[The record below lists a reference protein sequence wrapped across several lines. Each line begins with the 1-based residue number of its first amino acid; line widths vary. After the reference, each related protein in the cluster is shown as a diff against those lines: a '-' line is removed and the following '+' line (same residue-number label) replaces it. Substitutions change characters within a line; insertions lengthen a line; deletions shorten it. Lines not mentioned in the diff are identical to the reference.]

1 MGDKPFTGFEEGY
14 VLNQNSQDS
23 RMTVEDLASIK
34 EKSEVIRSLKKGSE
48 FGLSVVGRTY
58 TLVGAPV
65 QDKENSRMWRFSL
78 ILESTGSRTQFTNWQ
93 MGSILIR
100 EKIQDDIAKAN
111 QTWYEYYE
119 NSGVLVRTFHV
130 TDFRPK
136 FVDDAQEKPWL
147 PVYSF
152 DPLKIEALTKGRS
165 ANKLAPEV
173 HQILAESF
181 SDLDTAQQNKRM
193 GYIRL
198 IRNRYEL
205 KDYIYDSYLEAG
217 SVLNIAGKRAQQGQL
232 VVDPL
237 VEKSAS

>member
-1 MGDKPFTGFEEGY
+1 MSDKPFKGFDKEFT
-14 VLNQNSQDS
+14 LNQNSQTS
-23 RMTVEDLASIK
+23 RMTVEDLAGIK

-48 FGLSVVGRTY
+48 FGLSVVDRTY

-65 QDKENSRMWRFSL
+65 QDKDNSRMWRFSL
-78 ILESTGSRTQFTNWQ
+78 ILESTGARTQFTNWQ

-100 EKIQDDIAKAN
+100 EDLQDDVAKAH

-119 NSGVLVRTFHV
+119 NTSILVRTFHV
-130 TDFRPK
+130 TSFRPK
-136 FVDDAQEKPWL
+136 FVDDAQKKPWL

-152 DPLKIEALTKGRS
+152 DLLKIEALTKGRA

-181 SDLDTAQQNKRM
+181 SELDTTQQNKRM

-205 KDYIYDSYLEAG
+205 KEYIYDSYLEKDG
-217 SVLNIAGKRAQQGQL
+217 ILNTAGKRAQQGQL
-232 VVDPL
+232 IVDPL
-237 VEKSAS
+237 VEQSAS